1 MKVEITMPDANGHAV
16 GDVVTVKGNVIPAS
30 LVNKCRV
37 LTGRKTAKNDTDE
50 TDDADDNDD
59 DAAKT
64 AVTNPAKG
72 ALPPPAPPA

>member
-16 GDVVTVKGNVIPAS
+16 GDVVSIKGNVIPAS

-37 LTGRKTAKNDTDE
+37 LSGRKTA
-50 TDDADDNDD
+50 DDDDDDD

-72 ALPPPAPPA
+72 ALPPPAAPA

>member
-16 GDVVTVKGNVIPAS
+16 GDVVTIKGSVIPAS

-37 LTGRKTAKNDTDE
+37 LTGRKTA
-50 TDDADDNDD
+50 DDDVDDDD

-72 ALPPPAPPA
+72 ALPPPAAPA

>member
-16 GDVVTVKGNVIPAS
+16 GDVVSIKGNVIPAS

-37 LTGRKTAKNDTDE
+37 LTGRKA
-50 TDDADDNDD
+50 ADDDD
-59 DAAKT
+59 DDDDESEAAEAAEKT

-72 ALPPPAPPA
+72 ALPDTKKA